1 MAMEKNAGQVK
12 GFEER
17 KKKKK
22 GGLGSDCQRQEPH
35 IMSAYPQSAFHH
47 TTWWSF
53 YVYPE
58 FLQCL

>member
-22 GGLGSDCQRQEPH
+22 DGLGSG
-35 IMSAYPQSAFHH
+35 SAKGRNP
-47 TTWWSF
+47 T
-53 YVYPE
+53 P
-58 FLQCL
+58 